1 MIINISYEKNINEIP
16 NTLNNDPLKKLYG
29 SNKFNYSANNDLKPY
44 QNLVDRLATNEILL
58 LAQNDEDNIDNFSGN
73 TEPGLEPVGFPA
85 PVHTLKDTS
94 DAIQQIYNEGLSS
107 DSVIHAATSIA
118 IGSIKGPK
126 INTHEVTDAVKKKV
140 KDLEPLHSKD
150 VVGERPDLQKLS
162 DKELMNSV
170 NNPENKDPIK
180 VNTKTGKVVDGNS
193 RTYELQRRATDPNST
208 ITPDTE
214 VPVQNYTP
222 NNSSF
227 WDL

>member
-1 MIINISYEKNINEIP
+1 MIINYSYGKNINEIS
-16 NTLNNDPLKKLYG
+16 NTLNNSVSTKFYNN
-29 SNKFNYSANNDLKPY
+29 NKFNYFTNNILKPY
-44 QNLVDRLATNEILL
+44 QNLVDRLATNEVLL
-58 LAQNDEDNIDNFSGN
+58 LVQNDETNTDTFSDN

-85 PVHTLKDTS
+85 PVHALKNTS
-94 DAIQQIYNEGLSS
+94 DAIQHIYNEGLSP
-107 DSVIHAATSIA
+107 DSVIDAATSIA
-118 IGSIKGPK
+118 VGSIKGSK
-126 INTHEVTDAVKKKV
+126 LNTHEVTDTIKKKV

-150 VVGERPDLQKLS
+150 VVGDRPDLQKLS